1 MEIDPSSSID
11 NKRVQGIMDEPIKL
25 EIFTDYV

>member
-1 MEIDPSSSID
+1 MDRRKPKNSEGKQS
-11 NKRVQGIMDEPIKL
+11 VMDEPIKL